1 MHQDRL
7 DYRTWQVHAMDHY
20 FDACRVLFVFFLLPY
35 ITLSGIS
42 TTIGCH
48 LLESRI
54 DILYAAILLLFVQV

>member
-1 MHQDRL
+1 
-7 DYRTWQVHAMDHY
+7 MDHY
-20 FDACRVLFVFFLLPY
+20 FDTRRVLFVFFLQPY
-35 ITLSGIS
+35 ITLGGIS